1 MSDKTIVDLDD
12 NKIIRSENISHNS
25 NNLKDSIGN
34 LENLSTTT
42 KSNLVGALN
51 EVYKNNIY
59 STTEQIVGKWKNGK
73 SLYSKTIEGQITSY
87 GEGNYPHITTSISNL
102 KEVINIEY
110 IFNYGSN
117 YEYYSSTNLNMY
129 LSKESN
135 NDIVFISPENPGKIT
150 ITIYY
155 TKATD

>member
-1 MSDKTIVDLDD
+1 MRIL
-12 NKIIRSENISHNS
+12 
-25 NNLKDSIGN
+25 
-34 LENLSTTT
+34 
-42 KSNLVGALN
+42 SNLFGLN
-51 EVYKNNIY
+51 KKINASDIA
-59 STTEQIVGKWKNGK
+59 IKKNGK
-73 SLYSKTIEGQITSY
+73 GVTLDNYLDSLNKYSTEEQVIGKWIDGKPLYSKTIEEQITSY
-87 GEGNYPHITTSISNL
+87 GEGTYPHMTTSISNL

-135 NDIVFISPENPGKIT
+135 NDIVFIAPENPGKIT

-155 TKATD
+155 TKTTD